1 MPTASR
7 DGMLRVRVQPRAAR
21 NQIEGWREGALRVRV
36 TAAPV
41 EGEAN
46 RAVVALLAR
55 ILGVRAS
62 AVSVARGERGRD
74 KLIRIDGLSRDE
86 IAARLA
92 GVKEGDR

>member
-1 MPTASR
+1 VRVHPRASR
-7 DGMLRVRVQPRAAR
+7 
-21 NQIEGWREGALRVRV
+21 NQVDGWRQGALSIRV

-46 RAVVALLAR
+46 RAVAALLAAV
-55 ILGVRAS
+55 LGVPAS

-74 KLIRIDGLSRDE
+74 KLIRIAGLSREE

-92 GVKEGDR
+92 RAEGGER

>member
-1 MPTASR
+1 MRVHPRASR
-7 DGMLRVRVQPRAAR
+7 
-21 NQIEGWREGALRVRV
+21 NQVDGWRQGALSVRV

-46 RAVVALLAR
+46 RAVAALLAAV
-55 ILGVRAS
+55 LGVRAS
-62 AVSVARGERGRD
+62 AVSVARGVRGRD

-92 GVKEGDR
+92 RAEEGER